1 MSEKVTAGV
10 DLDALERRGS
20 RLHEIWVTLDHA
32 ELAAL
37 IAELRAARAVV
48 EAARSMA
55 DSGFLGH
62 WDHKTVVRMDGKL
75 ALEFGAALAAY
86 DRLTGERQ

>member
-48 EAARSMA
+48 SYARHTA
-55 DSGFLGH
+55 DCAVENDPGYHGKPICDCGF
-62 WDHKTVVRMDGKL
+62 
-75 ALEFGAALAAY
+75 